1 MVSLAFGLA
10 LFGLASGSPVG
21 NKSVV
26 LGADCVADWGKCG
39 GKEYDGTAN
48 PKSPSFDDGLPTS
61 LLFSAVGLTVR

>member
-1 MVSLAFGLA
+1 MVSLTFGLA

-39 GKEYDGTAN
+39 GKEWDG
-48 PKSPSFDDGLPTS
+48 
-61 LLFSAVGLTVR
+61 FSARNVQAILTLYVRRPGSRA

>member
-48 PKSPSFDDGLPTS
+48 ITLNPLPLMMAFQPLCSFLRW
-61 LLFSAVGLTVR
+61 V

>member
-1 MVSLAFGLA
+1 MVSLTFGLA

-39 GKEYDGTAN
+39 GKDYDGTGTKN
-48 PKSPSFDDGLPTS
+48 LPFDDG
-61 LLFSAVGLTVR
+61 